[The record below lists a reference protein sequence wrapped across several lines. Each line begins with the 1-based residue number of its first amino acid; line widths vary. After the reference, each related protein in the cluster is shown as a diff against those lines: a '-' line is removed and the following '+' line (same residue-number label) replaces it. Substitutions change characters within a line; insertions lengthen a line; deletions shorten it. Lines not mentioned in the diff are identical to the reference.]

1 MEQIRT
7 RVAGLDVHRDS
18 VTACARIP
26 DEAGNPTAHRRK
38 FKTTTAGLGELAVWL
53 ADHEV
58 TTAGMEATGVYWR
71 PVYYALEGLVDE
83 LWLCNAHHVKN
94 VPGRKTD
101 MADAEW
107 LADVVAHGMVR
118 PSLVPPPPIR
128 ALRNLT
134 RYRKAIVDIRTT
146 EKLRLEKVLQDAG
159 IKLSSVA
166 SKIMTKSGRA
176 MIEAIIAGER
186 DTKVL
191 AEMSM
196 RKLRNKKP
204 ELEEALQGRFD
215 EHHALLASQILA
227 HIDHLD
233 RQLQQITAA
242 VTERVAP
249 YRAAAELCLTIPGVG
264 PVVADVI
271 VAETGADMSRFPT
284 PRHFAAWAGVAPA
297 SNESAGKRR
306 AAGSRHGA
314 PWLRRQLIEAAK
326 AASRS
331 KNTYLAVQYRQIA
344 ARRGPN
350 TAAVAVANSICVAIW
365 HMLTNGTP
373 YEDLGVDYYQRRQ
386 NPDLQTRRL
395 VRRLEALGHQ
405 VQLSHAD
412 KPPAA

>member
-1 MEQIRT
+1 VEQIRT

-18 VTACARIP
+18 MTACALIP
-26 DEAGNPTAHRRK
+26 DTAGNPTAFRRQ
-38 FKTTTAGLGELAVWL
+38 FKTTTAGLGELALWL

-71 PVYYALEGLVDE
+71 PVYYALEGWVDE

-107 LADVVAHGMVR
+107 LADVVARGMVR

-166 SKIMTKSGRA
+166 SKIMTVSGRA
-176 MIEAIIAGER
+176 MIEALIAGEC

-233 RQLQQITAA
+233 GQLQQITALVPA
-242 VTERVAP
+242 TMSILGDANWWLPRWLDRLLP
-249 YRAAAELCLTIPGVG
+249 RLDLQ
-264 PVVADVI
+264 
-271 VAETGADMSRFPT
+271 ET
-284 PRHFAAWAGVAPA
+284 VKAPA
-297 SNESAGKRR
+297 
-306 AAGSRHGA
+306 
-314 PWLRRQLIEAAK
+314 
-326 AASRS
+326 
-331 KNTYLAVQYRQIA
+331 
-344 ARRGPN
+344 
-350 TAAVAVANSICVAIW
+350 
-365 HMLTNGTP
+365 
-373 YEDLGVDYYQRRQ
+373 VDNRPEPEPQ
-386 NPDLQTRRL
+386 
-395 VRRLEALGHQ
+395 
-405 VQLSHAD
+405 
-412 KPPAA
+412 PA